1 MKRLNL
7 RRYILIIRELQI
19 DPRFSHACQFESK
32 LNKFAFFFKNALC
45 YLSTVLDVYIT
56 VQ

>member
-19 DPRFSHACQFESK
+19 DPRFSHACQFEST
-32 LNKFAFFFKNALC
+32 LNKVAFFFLRTPRA
-45 YLSTVLDVYIT
+45 I
-56 VQ
+56 

>member
-19 DPRFSHACQFESK
+19 DPRFSHACQFESM
-32 LNKFAFFFKNALC
+32 LNKVVFFLKNAPC